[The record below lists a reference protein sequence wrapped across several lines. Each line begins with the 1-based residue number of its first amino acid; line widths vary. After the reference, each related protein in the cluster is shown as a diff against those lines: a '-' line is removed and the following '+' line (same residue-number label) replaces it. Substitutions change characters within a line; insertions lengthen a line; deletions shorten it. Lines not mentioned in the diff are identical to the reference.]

1 MRFLIVIVIL
11 LIRIDCWALT
21 PEVYLRAGAAT
32 GVPVELLLAI
42 SHVESGF
49 QPHALNVS
57 GRSFFPSSH
66 DEALGL
72 LRRSGDNVDIG
83 LMQVNWGL
91 WGKRF
96 DLSKFELLDPQL
108 NVVAGAKILEHC
120 IHVSGSW
127 WRGVGLYHSQ
137 KNRRQRDY
145 IEKVWRSYRLVLT
158 KMRK

>member
-1 MRFLIVIVIL
+1 MRFLVVILIL

-21 PEVYLRAGAAT
+21 PEVYMRAAAAT
-32 GVPVELLLAI
+32 GLPVELLLAI

-49 QPHALNVS
+49 NPHALNVS

-66 DEALGL
+66 YEALGIL
-72 LRRSGDNVDIG
+72 KRSSDNVDIG
-83 LMQVNWGL
+83 LMQVNWGF
-91 WGKRF
+91 WGNRF
-96 DLSKFELLDPQL
+96 GLSKFELLDPQL

-120 IHVSGSW
+120 VRVSGSW
-127 WRGVGLYHSQ
+127 WKGVGLYHSPE
-137 KNRRQRDY
+137 NLRQRDY

>member
-1 MRFLIVIVIL
+1 MRFLLVLVVL
-11 LIRIDCWALT
+11 LVRTDCWGFS
-21 PEVYLRAGAAT
+21 PDVYLRAAAAT
-32 GVPVELLLAI
+32 GLPVEGLLAI

-49 QPHALNVS
+49 NPHALNIS

-66 DEALGL
+66 YEAVGL

-120 IHVSGSW
+120 VRVSGSW
-127 WRGVGLYHSQ
+127 WKGVGLYHS
-137 KNRRQRDY
+137 KKYLRQRDY
-145 IEKVWRSYRLVLT
+145 IEKVWRSYRLVLA